1 MRFTRAFTQK
11 TARNKNTVDKFHVM
25 AVDHTAVTMN
35 QGVESGVSS
44 SEISTELTRPP
55 LWRRAKAVVFKHFLP
70 ICLIFSLV
78 FGIVV
83 PQPGVFFSE
92 LPTQYV
98 CVVGLFLHSGL
109 KLKTGEVKDALKS
122 FKALI
127 WGIVCILFITPII
140 GGQLTGLLPFQ
151 KNVAGES
158 AKENGAYIN
167 GNHSSNNVTPSPVG
181 DHLEGSSILGP
192 ALFQIGIQIYF
203 IVPCTISAGVILVS
217 LSFYHFKAKYMYS
230 VLRTFKL
237 S

>member
-1 MRFTRAFTQK
+1 
-11 TARNKNTVDKFHVM
+11 M
-25 AVDHTAVTMN
+25 AVVDV
-35 QGVESGVSS
+35 QGGEDDIPTEIS
-44 SEISTELTRPP
+44 SEQPQPP
-55 LWRRAKAVVFKHFLP
+55 LWRRAKAALFKNFLP
-70 ICLIFSLV
+70 ICLLFFVI

-127 WGIVCILFITPII
+127 WGIICILVITPII
-140 GGQLTGLLPFQ
+140 GGQLTGLMPYE
-151 KNVAGES
+151 KYVAGEP
-158 AKENGAYIN
+158 AQKNGVHLN
-167 GNHSSNNVTPSPVG
+167 GNHSTNTTPSPI
-181 DHLEGSSILGP
+181 EEQPKGSSILGP

-217 LSFYHFKAKYMYS
+217 FACPRRAALYTVTLLKNRF
-230 VLRTFKL
+230 
-237 S
+237 